1 MAYSIIADHRHLSI
15 FNRVQTASEAH
26 RLAALRRQQG
36 AGAVAVYG
44 EAWSPVSTLE
54 LEAIGN
60 TEPERTSDAAAAAAS
75 TLLSAPGVT
84 IKLGGKTES
93 QSADADQ
100 SRETRSRVR
109 VFKAAGPRSGP

>member
-15 FNRVQTASEAH
+15 FNRVKTASEAR

-44 EAWSPVSTLE
+44 EGWSPVSTSE
-54 LEAIGN
+54 LETVGN
-60 TEPERTSDAAAAAAS
+60 TEPERISGAAAAAPS

-84 IKLGGKTES
+84 IKLGGKTER
-93 QSADADQ
+93 QPADVNQ
-100 SRETRSRVR
+100 GREARSRVR
-109 VFKAAGPRSGP
+109 VFKAAGPKSDL